1 MNIQVDNHNSG
12 KVDLMADKKR
22 LTPEQYDELAGE
34 YKHSDHRIPEKPNT
48 TDSQYKK
55 GDHLAARRPQ

>member
-1 MNIQVDNHNSG
+1 
-12 KVDLMADKKR
+12 MADKKR